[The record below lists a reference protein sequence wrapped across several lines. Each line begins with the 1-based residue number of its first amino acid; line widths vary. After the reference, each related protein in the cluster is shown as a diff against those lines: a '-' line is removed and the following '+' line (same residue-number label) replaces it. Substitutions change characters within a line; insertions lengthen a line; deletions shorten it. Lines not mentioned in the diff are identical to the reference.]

1 LEGIVSVQ
9 KYKQQLLDLESRL
22 VAHATR
28 ERTQGREQAIDGP
41 RDTADDSVNDEGAS
55 EDFSEAELDGK
66 TLLEVREA
74 LQRIED
80 GTFGLCEADGEPI
93 EPKRLDAVPWARY
106 CVKHQSQLE
115 SASGLRTPSL

>member
-1 LEGIVSVQ
+1 MSVQ

-28 ERTQGREQAIDGP
+28 ERTQAREQTADGP
-41 RDTADDSVNDEGAS
+41 RDTADESVADEGAS
-55 EDFSEAELDGK
+55 EGFSEAELDGRV
-66 TLLEVREA
+66 LLEVREA

-80 GTFGLCEADGEPI
+80 GTFGRCESDGDPI

-106 CVKHQSQLE
+106 CVKHQTELE